1 MLQIDAS
8 PRGAG
13 PSPQRGRSPPGGEDQ
28 HGHGEVVDLRI
39 STGVELTPTHM
50 RQALSLLLC
59 LLVLS
64 MFFPTLGGRL
74 EAVALNL
81 LNLANA
87 VITTA
92 AAGAGTPTL

>member
-1 MLQIDAS
+1 
-8 PRGAG
+8 
-13 PSPQRGRSPPGGEDQ
+13 
-28 HGHGEVVDLRI
+28 
-39 STGVELTPTHM
+39 M

-74 EAVALNL
+74 EVVTLNL

-92 AAGAGTPTL
+92 AASTGSPTL

>member
-1 MLQIDAS
+1 
-8 PRGAG
+8 
-13 PSPQRGRSPPGGEDQ
+13 
-28 HGHGEVVDLRI
+28 
-39 STGVELTPTHM
+39 M
-50 RQALSLLLC
+50 RQALSLLLT

-87 VITTA
+87 VVTHA
-92 AAGAGTPTL
+92 AASTGSPTL